1 MILAV
6 VLIYLILLLW
16 ALAKAPD
23 WATGLIMAA
32 VLVIAFGWLG
42 LIVAAAGVAGGI
54 AVVVHHRPPRH

>member
-6 VLIYLILLLW
+6 ILIYSILLLW

-23 WATGLIMAA
+23 WATGLLMAA

-42 LIVAAAGVAGGI
+42 LIAAAAGVGAGI
-54 AVVVHHRPPRH
+54 AVVVHHRPRH